1 MPVYIHNYVIHYN
14 YVGNWIYVTS
24 GWHTFAPMSIFFG
37 TFLIPMAGCIL
48 LYKHLAPRQSLGLK
62 DAATSRD
69 DLVANG
75 DLSAPLDEYNDRE
88 ATPFSA
94 AFMY

>member
-1 MPVYIHNYVIHYN
+1 
-14 YVGNWIYVTS
+14 
-24 GWHTFAPMSIFFG
+24 
-37 TFLIPMAGCIL
+37 MAGCIL
-48 LYKHLAPRQSLGLK
+48 LYKHLAPRQSLGLNT
-62 DAATSRD
+62 AATSLD

-75 DLSAPLDEYNDRE
+75 DLSAPLDEDNDRE